1 MKMAKRL
8 TYGDGASGFRFVWEG
23 GEYIDVYSPLQ
34 REYPV
39 DVINTSSKNG
49 VPDFTVANLMSEV
62 REYLADPSNVSDI
75 KENV

>member
-8 TYGDGASGFRFVWEG
+8 TYGDGASGFRFSWEG
-23 GEYIDVYSPLQ
+23 GEYIDVLY
-34 REYPV
+34 RGNAV

-49 VPDFTVANLMSEV
+49 IPDFTVANLMSEV